1 MNSFIYGKY
10 LVKVLDFNNKKE
22 LQEVQRLRYLYLL
35 KEFNESLPF
44 EGLDDDGFD
53 KYADSILVIDTTCD
67 LIVGTYRL
75 TTLET
80 IGNNRFVSE
89 KEFNFDNLK
98 NSGFGICELG
108 RACVHEDYRSGTVI
122 NLLWAGIFE
131 YTKVNNIRY
140 VFGTC
145 SLHGS
150 DPIVHSDTLM
160 YLNKYCVDASLNI
173 KAVKNV
179 FCYPAIKEDADY
191 DAIFENIP
199 SLLKMYLKMGAK
211 VSVNGYI
218 DCKFNSCDVVTV
230 VDIKNMNQRYFDF
243 YQRFTKKH

>member
-1 MNSFIYGKY
+1 M
-10 LVKVLDFNNKKE
+10 
-22 LQEVQRLRYLYLL
+22 
-35 KEFNESLPF
+35 
-44 EGLDDDGFD
+44 
-53 KYADSILVIDTTCD
+53 
-67 LIVGTYRL
+67 
-75 TTLET
+75 
-80 IGNNRFVSE
+80 
-89 KEFNFDNLK
+89 
-98 NSGFGICELG
+98 
-108 RACVHEDYRSGTVI
+108 HEDYRSGTVI

-160 YLNKYCVDASLNI
+160 YLNKYWVDASLNI